1 MALVAVAILGFGAG
15 ILTARLTAGP
25 VPLIEVTDA
34 GRANLETFRDEVDK
48 VLGEI
53 GTPPS
58 GTGAEQK
65 FFQMLPDFRDALTG
79 NAAGTV
85 SDTQL
90 IGQARAAQETAK
102 RAADELDAIQISI
115 LTQGQPTRVMDE
127 MYVARNNL
135 TLSLRQYDEIAKTVE
150 QMTSWAPSQRRPM
163 LPRVLAWQ
171 GQADELL
178 QSGYQAYLAA
188 LQRGNVVSAM
198 APPSPAPSS
207 PEPGA
212 TPSFQLPSFVI
223 PTEAVPTP

>member
-1 MALVAVAILGFGAG
+1 MIAGLIGFGVG
-15 ILTARLTAGP
+15 MLTVKLTAGP

-34 GRANLETFRDEVDK
+34 GRKSLETFRDEVDK
-48 VLGEI
+48 VLVEI

-58 GTGAEQK
+58 GAQGDQK
-65 FFQMLPDFRDALTG
+65 FFHLLPEFRDALTG
-79 NAAGTV
+79 NSAGTV

-90 IGQARAAQETAK
+90 VGQARVAQKTAAQ
-102 RAADELDAIQISI
+102 AADALDAIQISV

-135 TLSLRQYDEIAKTVE
+135 TLSLRQYEEIAKTVE
-150 QMTSWAPSQRRPM
+150 QMTEWERSQRKAI

-178 QSGYQAYLAA
+178 QSGYSAYLAA
-188 LQRGNVVSAM
+188 LERGNVVSSM

-207 PEPGA
+207 PAPGA
-212 TPSFQLPSFVI
+212 TPSFQLPSFEI
-223 PTEAVPTP
+223 PTDSAPAP